1 MYLPE
6 GLAHTSVWEHSF
18 MGIAG
23 SLSSAVSTSRV
34 PRALLGTGPAKDGCS
49 EGIGILVGEEEMKSL
64 QTQEA
69 GGL

>member
-1 MYLPE
+1 
-6 GLAHTSVWEHSF
+6 